1 MTRTKPSEPTTET
14 RGRKPVYFHE
24 MGSSG
29 ALDLS
34 GAVINHDDIPFELTG
49 QQGRRVFS
57 KMGRNSTVACTLFTI
72 SKLLARASWR
82 TYPALPDDKEAQE
95 YAEFFE
101 SLRGDMMY
109 SWDHFITNVATCI
122 QYGWSAFEVVLKR
135 RTQQFKNGRLTSKY
149 NDGKIGIKNISFRP
163 QNTLESWEVD
173 EKSGELTGMVQNTCG
188 VAGGGRVTIP
198 AERLLIFRAGQDGDS
213 PEGRSCLVGAYEDWV
228 YLKVINRAES
238 WGIERELSGL
248 PVMYLPAK
256 LIEDAQGETPD
267 PGAVAALN
275 AYQKLVRDVRL
286 NQQSGVILPS
296 DTFRS
301 DDGTI
306 STVPQYQLTLLSNT
320 GQRQIDVNKA
330 AERKQ
335 GNIARCILAD
345 FLLMGTSGKTGSYA
359 LGTTRYDL
367 FATALDGWNEQWA
380 EVMNNHLIPLIA
392 YYNGMNMEKLPKY
405 HAESVKPVDIQT
417 LVDTLMNYT
426 YAGGTILPN
435 SSVDKVILSKL
446 GIPMIENPD
455 SHYSGDMNSPQV
467 YPKTEED
474 KKREEMA
481 MNPAAAATGAQGGDT
496 KAGTAS
502 ASAGGQ
508 ERKQPKSAQKSPAN
522 SNVRG

>member
-1 MTRTKPSEPTTET
+1 MTRTKPSEKTET
-14 RGRKPVYFHE
+14 RGRKPVYFQE

-49 QQGRRVFS
+49 ASGRRIFS
-57 KMGRNSTVACTLFTI
+57 KMARNSTIAATLFTV
-72 SKLLARASWR
+72 SKLLARTSWR
-82 TYPALPDDKEAQE
+82 TYPAMPDDKEAQE

-101 SLRGDMMY
+101 SLRGDMIH
-109 SWDHFITNVATCI
+109 SWDHFITNAATCV

-135 RTQQFKNGRLTSKY
+135 RLHGYKNGRLTSKY
-149 NDGKIGIKNISFRP
+149 NDGKIGIKSISFRP
-163 QNTLESWEVD
+163 QNTLEGWEVD
-173 EKSGELTGMVQNTCG
+173 PETGDLLGMIQNTTG
-188 VAGGGRVTIP
+188 AAGGKRVTIP
-198 AERLLIFRAGQDGDS
+198 AERLLIFRAAQNGDS
-213 PEGRSCLVGAYEDWV
+213 PEGRSCLAGAYEDWV

-256 LIEDAQGETPD
+256 LIEDASGENPD
-267 PGAVAALN
+267 PAAVAALN

-345 FLLMGTSGKTGSYA
+345 FLLLGTSGKTGSYA

-380 EVMNNHLIPLIA
+380 EVMNNCLIPMVA
-392 YYNGMNMEKLPKY
+392 HYNGMNMEKLPKY

-435 SSVDKVILSKL
+435 SSVDKVVLSKL
-446 GIPMIENPD
+446 GIPMQENTE
-455 SHYSGDMNSPQV
+455 SNYAGDMNSPQV
-467 YPKTEED
+467 YPKTAED
-474 KKREEMA
+474 KKREEMQL
-481 MNPAAAATGAQGGDT
+481 NPAAAMTGAQGGDT
-496 KAGTAS
+496 KAGNAS
-502 ASAGGQ
+502 ASASGK
-508 ERKQPKSAQKSPAN
+508 ERKQPKSAQTSPAN
-522 SNVRG
+522 SNIKG

>member
-1 MTRTKPSEPTTET
+1 MKRTKQPVSDV
-14 RGRKPVYFHE
+14 GRKPAYFHE

-34 GAVINHDDIPFELTG
+34 GSVINHDDIPYELVG
-49 QQGRRVFS
+49 QQGRRVFA
-57 KMGRNSTVACTLFTI
+57 KMGRNSTVAATLFTI
-72 SKLLARASWR
+72 SKLLSRASWR

-101 SLRGDMMY
+101 SLRGDMVH
-109 SWDHFITNVATCI
+109 SWDHFIVNLSTCI

-135 RTQQFKNGRLTSKY
+135 RVHGFKHGRLTSKY
-149 NDGKIGIKNISFRP
+149 NDGKIGIKDLSFRP
-163 QNTLESWEVD
+163 QNTLEGWEVD
-173 EKSGELTGMVQNTCG
+173 PKSGDLIGMTQNTTG
-188 VAGGGRVTIP
+188 AAGGDRVMIP
-198 AERLLIFRAGQDGDS
+198 IDRLLIFTSGQNGDS
-213 PEGRSCLVGAYEDWV
+213 PEGRSCLAGAYEDWV

-256 LIEDAQGETPD
+256 LIEDASGENPD
-267 PGAVAALN
+267 PSAVQALN

-296 DTFRS
+296 DTFRG

-306 STVPQYQLTLLSNT
+306 STVPQYQLTLLSNN
-320 GQRQIDVNKA
+320 GQRQLDVNKA

-380 EVMNNHLIPLIA
+380 EIMNNQLIPLIA
-392 YYNGMNMEKLPKY
+392 HYNGMKMDKLPKY
-405 HAESVKPVDIQT
+405 HAESVKPVEIST

-446 GIPMIENPD
+446 GIPMIENPQ
-455 SHYSGDMNSPQV
+455 SNYVGDMNSPQV
-467 YPKTEED
+467 YPKTAED
-474 KKREEMA
+474 KKREELQL
-481 MNPAAAATGAQGGDT
+481 NPASATTGAQGGDT
-496 KAGTAS
+496 KAGNASSS
-502 ASAGGQ
+502 ASGK
-508 ERKQPKSAQKSPAN
+508 ERKKPKSAVTSPN
-522 SNVRG
+522 NNTNG